1 MKYYT
6 KKIEISAVQIKEEYS
21 SEWPSWLLNVFR
33 FDDTN
38 ELNIIY
44 PSKRKNELLILNT
57 YNDGYCLIEPGD
69 WIINNPI
76 TGLETYN
83 DDTFKLLYEL

>member
-6 KKIEISAVQIKEEYS
+6 KKIEIEAVQIEEDYS
-21 SEWPSWLLNVFR
+21 SEWPKWLLDAFR
-33 FDDTN
+33 FDDTD

-44 PSKRKNELLILNT
+44 PSRRNNELLILNT
-57 YNDGYCLIEPGD
+57 NDSGNWLIESGD

-76 TGLETYN
+76 TGLETCN